1 MLKFLLFFIPVILPV
16 FSWQIVQ
23 PKKINITV
31 GYNPLS
37 PVSKKFI
44 NEQLYPV
51 WSTNMHLINLQLL
64 PTGILASQSQVEV
77 EVEVENDEK
86 IIHACVLKL
95 FPINTA
101 FQIIDCLIVHKINQV
116 KFNFFLCAGKVGSRY
131 FAYLHVF

>member
-16 FSWQIVQ
+16 ISYEIIQ
-23 PKKINITV
+23 PKKITITV

-51 WSTNMHLINLQLL
+51 WSTNMNLINLQLL
-64 PTGILASQSQVEV
+64 PIKGA
-77 EVEVENDEK
+77 ENDQK
-86 IIHACVLKL
+86 NIHACVLKL
-95 FPINTA
+95 FPIKTS

-116 KFNFFLCAGKVGSRY
+116 KFNYFFVHIFFKECG
-131 FAYLHVF
+131 F

>member
-16 FSWQIVQ
+16 ISYEIIQ
-23 PKKINITV
+23 PKKITITV

-51 WSTNMHLINLQLL
+51 WSTNMNLINLQLL
-64 PTGILASQSQVEV
+64 PIKGA
-77 EVEVENDEK
+77 ENDQK
-86 IIHACVLKL
+86 NIHACVLKL
-95 FPINTA
+95 FPIKTA

-116 KFNFFLCAGKVGSRY
+116 KFNYFFVHIFFKECG
-131 FAYLHVF
+131 F